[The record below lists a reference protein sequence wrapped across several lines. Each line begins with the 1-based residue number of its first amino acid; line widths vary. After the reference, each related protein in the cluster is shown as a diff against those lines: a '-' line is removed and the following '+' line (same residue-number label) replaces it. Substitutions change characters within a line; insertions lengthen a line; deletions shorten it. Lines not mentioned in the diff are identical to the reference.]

1 MTNASAAP
9 DGAQPP
15 FGWKIA
21 AMDASH
27 ARQLCDWRYEPPYG
41 IYQWPAWEAMEKAEM
56 EFGDPELRQKQY
68 AAILDDHGE
77 LVGFAQFFPLGD
89 EVLRLGLG
97 LHPQLCSRGSGTD
110 FVELLI
116 EEARRRAP
124 HSELDLEVLTW
135 NARAI
140 RVYKKAGF
148 RITDT
153 YIRPTPQGAAE
164 FHCMVYGGGEE
175 A

>member
-1 MTNASAAP
+1 
-9 DGAQPP
+9 
-15 FGWKIA
+15 
-21 AMDASH
+21 MDASH
-27 ARQLCDWRYEPPYG
+27 ARQLCDWQYEPPYG
-41 IYQWPAWEAMEKAEM
+41 IYQWPAWDAMEKAEM
-56 EFGDPELRQKQY
+56 EFADPELRQKQY
-68 AAILDDHGE
+68 AAILDDQGE

-89 EVLRLGLG
+89 DVLRLGLG
-97 LHPQLCSRGSGTD
+97 RHPQLCSRGSGTA

-140 RVYKKAGF
+140 RVYEKAGF

-164 FHCMVYGGGEE
+164 FHCMVYGGE
-175 A
+175 AET